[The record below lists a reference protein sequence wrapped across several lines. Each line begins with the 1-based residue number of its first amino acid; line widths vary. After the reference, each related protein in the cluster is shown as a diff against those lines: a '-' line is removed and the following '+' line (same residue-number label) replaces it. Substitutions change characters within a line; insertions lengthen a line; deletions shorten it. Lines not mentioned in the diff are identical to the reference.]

1 MAFKRLKRRAV
12 FEVRDELVSR
22 FSSAYMAPF
31 EKDVI
36 SAMLVNVTLLVEK
49 LLFLKSPTS
58 TNYFR
63 EFSNRLGK
71 ERIFILFRLLAR
83 YFLAFFMVNKDARK
97 LLSLGNIP
105 EEHMRNIVFKVFGYE
120 ECEETVLL
128 QIEQTIGK
136 KKFGESWPL
145 MYQYIFERAFD
156 VKEDEVANIVAE
168 YFFVGFFSVRYKVF
182 LELLSKII
190 DQRIDAGT
198 ELKKQ
203 LEGFEEK

>member
-36 SAMLVNVTLLVEK
+36 SAMLVSVALLVEK

-63 EFSNRLGK
+63 EFSNRLGR
-71 ERIFILFRLLAR
+71 ERIFIFFRLLAR

-105 EEHMRNIVFKVFGYE
+105 EEHMRNVVFKVFGYE

-128 QIEQTIGK
+128 QIEQMIGK
-136 KKFGESWPL
+136 RKFRELYPL
-145 MYQYIFERAFD
+145 MYRYIFERVFD

-182 LELLSKII
+182 LELLSKIM
-190 DQRIDAGT
+190 D
-198 ELKKQ
+198 
-203 LEGFEEK
+203 